1 VLEFLDAWR
10 PPVTSYD
17 RDRILEIAES
27 ARVRADRDRRKPG
40 SSSTT
45 AARFGFSLTPADYAK
60 ILEVIDDPELKAL
73 IVEQHRDLAGSVR
86 KEARAVS
93 FDAVIAV
100 FDLSGEDEEGEG
112 DRPGPGWRGEA
123 KQRIAMISAPP
134 ACPMH
139 GYRSLKGPQADGRFE
154 CSACS
159 TDRKRAWRGGG
170 RRRPGCQK
178 HGLEEWR
185 TTSKKPYCA
194 VCVRDRKARSRSGT
208 PPPRLRLEDTDDR
221 RADDRD
227 RGDTRPA
234 A

>member
-1 VLEFLDAWR
+1 VSPA
-10 PPVTSYD
+10 YD
-17 RDRILEIAES
+17 RDRILEIAEG
-27 ARVRADRDRRKPG
+27 ARRGADRDRRMPG
-40 SSSTT
+40 SSSRTV
-45 AARFGFSLTPADYAK
+45 ARFGVSLTPFDYAK
-60 ILEVIDDPELKAL
+60 ILEVIDDPELRG
-73 IVEQHRDLAGSVR
+73 IIIEQHKDLAQSIR

-93 FDAVIAV
+93 YDAVIAS
-100 FDLSGEDEEGEG
+100 FGDFADDMIEDEEG
-112 DRPGPGWRGEA
+112 DRPGPGWRREA
-123 KQRIAMISAPP
+123 KQRIAAISAPP
-134 ACPMH
+134 ACPLH
-139 GYRSLKGPQADGRFE
+139 GWRSMKGPQSDGRFE

-159 TDRKRAWRGGG
+159 TDRKRAWRGGA

-194 VCVRDRKARSRSGT
+194 VCVRDRKARSRAGT